1 MAFGDEYK
9 VQILYRSTGEPINDT
24 FYDELGAKIWLSRIA
39 KKHGCDER
47 DLMLSENKIIKYG

>member
-39 KKHGCDER
+39 KKHGYNER
-47 DLMLSENKIIKYG
+47 DLMLSDLKLIKHG